1 MGIRFT
7 RTFSALAS
15 ALFCTLAFSSAL
27 PEAGQPLSFNGPDE
41 RGILIA
47 AADPVGDTSLF
58 DIANGGEAVSPEP
71 LLLAVNDDGRVC
83 RMRLGFLP
91 GEWNCK
97 NYTVNKVYVCHV
109 KKNGKFKTKYLPEEN
124 AQKKVDKNPDEWIL
138 GKCEDVVSPS

>member
-7 RTFSALAS
+7 RAFSALVS

-27 PEAGQPLSFNGPDE
+27 PDAEQSLSFNSPDE
-41 RGILIA
+41 PGILIA

-58 DIANGGEAVSPEP
+58 DIANGGGAVSQDP

-83 RMRLGFLP
+83 RTRLYFLP
-91 GEWNCK
+91 AEWNCE
-97 NYTVNKVYVCHV
+97 NTNVNKVYVCHV

-124 AQKKVDKNPDEWIL
+124 AQKKVDKKPDEWIL